1 MRLTIAISILGKTK
15 KKTLNIWKYWG
26 RGEWVNGIRNAV
38 FVHSMRDIRLTT

>member
-15 KKTLNIWKYWG
+15 KKTLNKWKYWG
-26 RGEWVNGIRNAV
+26 RGEWVNEV